1 MNDRKDA
8 KARIVDVA
16 RDLFAAHGYDGTSI
30 RDITSRAR
38 ANLGAITYHFGSKEA
53 LYHEVL
59 ACCATPLADRVAQVA
74 ASTGAPL
81 ERIESIIR
89 TFFDYMTANPQLPQ
103 LIQRELVSGRPLP
116 PPAQHVMQRN
126 FGVISEAVRAGQ
138 AQGSIRAGDPL
149 LLTLSAMAQP
159 FHFVIAGKAI
169 FAAAG
174 IDLKD
179 PATRARIVE
188 HVTTTIRRALAT

>member
-1 MNDRKDA
+1 MNDA
-8 KARIVDVA
+8 KARLVEVA
-16 RDLFAAHGYDGTSI
+16 RHLFAAHGYDGTSV
-30 RDITSRAR
+30 RSITSRAK

-59 ACCATPLADRVAQVA
+59 ACCANPLADRVAQVA
-74 ASTGAPL
+74 TTGAPL
-81 ERIESIIR
+81 DRVEAIVR
-89 TFFDYMTANPQLPQ
+89 TFFDYVTTTPELPQ
-103 LIQRELVSGRPLP
+103 LIIRELSSGRPLP

-138 AQGSIRAGDPL
+138 ADGSIRAGDPI

-159 FHFVIAGKAI
+159 FHFMIAGKAI

-174 IDLKD
+174 IDLKE
-179 PATRARIVE
+179 PATRARIVD
-188 HVTTTIRRALAT
+188 HVAATVRRALAA